1 MTSVARALWREVMI
15 RSWQVDRRMTVGVA
29 LLVLGQMIAAAAIS
43 LALRQV
49 ISSVVEH
56 SRTMLLVSVAVVAA
70 AVAMRWIGM
79 YATVMLRGDLADRIG
94 YQQFDP
100 EIQSAAAGLGGVE
113 HLERPEYLDRL
124 SLVVGKG
131 QVLADAC
138 WGVNSTV
145 AITGQAVL
153 SLVLL
158 ALVSPWLL
166 LLGLFALPAVRRGS
180 PGRISGAAMAAA
192 GDNRLERHLH
202 AVTTRA
208 SSGREIR
215 VTGAQESLL
224 AKADSAWQ
232 RATAVQLRA
241 RWAAAVRS
249 APGSLVFLVGFGA
262 ALVFTAHLVATG
274 RRTVADFVLVAS
286 LAGQLQASIAQS
298 GRDYRQTQAGLA
310 LAEPLAWLREYCA
323 GQTRTAAA
331 AQLPERLVH
340 GLTLTDVEFGYG
352 SGAGVLGPI
361 SVELPAG
368 AMVALVG
375 THGCGKTTL
384 VKLLHGF
391 YPPSA
396 GEIRVDGVPLR
407 DLDLR
412 AWHARSTAAFQD
424 FHRYQVTLRHAVG
437 FGDLEACDDDA
448 RLLTAIEQADGTGV
462 YRMLSNGLDT
472 QLGTLFEA
480 GRELSEGQWQ
490 KVALARACMR
500 TDPLLVV
507 LDEPTA
513 SLDPP
518 SEHAVFQRH
527 AALARELGAAHGT
540 VTIVVSHRFST
551 VRMADLILV
560 MEDGRI
566 VEQGDH
572 SALMESDGRY
582 ARLYRMQEQAYRL
595 DDEPSKLSD
604 DGFPGAAP
612 AAPSARR

>member
-1 MTSVARALWREVMI
+1 MTTAARALWREVMI
-15 RSWQVDRRMTVGVA
+15 RSWRLDRRMTVGV
-29 LLVLGQMIAAAAIS
+29 LLLIIGQMLAAALIS

-49 ISSVVEH
+49 ISSVVAH
-56 SRTMLLVSVAVVAA
+56 SRGTMLIAVAVVGAG
-70 AVAMRWIGM
+70 VTMRWIGM

-100 EIQSAAAGLGGVE
+100 EVQAASVELGGIA
-113 HLERPEYLDRL
+113 HLERHDFLDRL

-138 WGVNSTV
+138 WGVNATI

-153 SLVLL
+153 SLALL
-158 ALVSPWLL
+158 AVVNPLLL
-166 LLGLFALPAVRRGS
+166 LLGLFALPALRRGS
-180 PGRISGAAMAAA
+180 PGVISGAAMAAA

-215 VTGAQESLL
+215 VTGAQEFLL
-224 AKADSAWQ
+224 GKASDAWE
-232 RATAVQLRA
+232 RATAGQLRA
-241 RWAAAVRS
+241 RWSAATRS
-249 APGSLVFLVGFGA
+249 APGSLIFLIGFGA

-286 LAGQLQASIAQS
+286 LAGQLQASVAQS
-298 GRDYRQTQAGLA
+298 GRDYRQTQSGLA
-310 LAEPLAWLREYCA
+310 LAEPLAWLREYRA
-323 GQTRTAAA
+323 SHRSTAAGR
-331 AQLPERLVH
+331 LPERLVD
-340 GLTLTDVEFGYG
+340 GVALTDVEFGYTDD
-352 SGAGVLGPI
+352 STVLGPI
-361 SVELPAG
+361 SVHLPAG
-368 AMVALVG
+368 SMVALVG

-391 YPPSA
+391 YPPTA
-396 GEIRVDGVPLR
+396 GEIRVDGVRLA
-407 DLDLR
+407 DLDNA

-448 RLLTAIEQADGTGV
+448 RLLAAIEKADGAAV
-462 YRMLSNGLDT
+462 YRTLAKGLDT
-472 QLGTLFEA
+472 QLGTLFEG

-527 AALARELGAAHGT
+527 AALARELGAAYGT
-540 VTIVVSHRFST
+540 VTVVVSHRFST

-572 SALMESDGRY
+572 SALMELDGRY
-582 ARLYRMQEQAYRL
+582 ARLYRMQEQAYSL
-595 DDEPSKLSD
+595 EDPPE
-604 DGFPGAAP
+604 AAGEP
-612 AAPSARR
+612 AAAAR